1 MSHMSEGA
9 EPGRDDLTTA
19 GVGFARE
26 VAQLFMAGRR
36 SSMDLGTVP
45 QAAPVRLPYEKLA
58 LPNS

>member
-19 GVGFARE
+19 GAGFARE

-36 SSMDLGTVP
+36 SSMDLGTGSP
-45 QAAPVRLPYEKLA
+45 SSPGPAPF
-58 LPNS
+58 